1 MSKKSFSYLNKD
13 YLSYVD
19 NLLKKK
25 PKKSEHKATPQ
36 KVLKQKN
43 QRLSEKNDNVYH
55 KFMNYEFI
63 G

>member
-1 MSKKSFSYLNKD
+1 MKKSYCHLDKD

-25 PKKSEHKATPQ
+25 PKKRFKNIKPQ
-36 KVLKQKN
+36 KSLTERN
-43 QRLSEKNDNVYH
+43 QTMVNEVDNTYH
-55 KFMNYEFI
+55 KFLNYEFK

>member
-1 MSKKSFSYLNKD
+1 MKKSFCYLDKD

-25 PKKSEHKATPQ
+25 PKKRFKNIKPQ
-36 KVLKQKN
+36 KPLKERN
-43 QRLSEKNDNVYH
+43 QTMVNEIDNTYH
-55 KFMNYEFI
+55 KFLNYEFK